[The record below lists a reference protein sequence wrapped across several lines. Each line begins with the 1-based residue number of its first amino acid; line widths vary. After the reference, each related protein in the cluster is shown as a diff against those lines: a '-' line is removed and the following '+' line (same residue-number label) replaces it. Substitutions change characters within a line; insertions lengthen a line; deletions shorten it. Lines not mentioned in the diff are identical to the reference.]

1 MTWKHEQRGHRSHSL
16 LMAFAIG
23 IVLGGAFGAW
33 TAFGSGVEGGLF
45 AADETTELGSPAMQ
59 EPEIQRINQ
68 LIDCSFS
75 TNDRVLIR
83 Y

>member
-1 MTWKHEQRGHRSHSL
+1 MIWKNEQGSHRPYGL

-23 IVLGGAFGAW
+23 IMLGGAFGGW
-33 TAFGSGVEGGLF
+33 TVVGSGIERGLF
-45 AADETTELGSPAMQ
+45 AENEATELGSPAMQ

-75 TNDRVLIR
+75 TNDRVMIR
-83 Y
+83 